1 MKLKGK
7 KILLVEDDSFI
18 EDMLVRKLEL
28 EGALCVSATNGVEG
42 LEKLREN
49 SSDFDIIITDIT
61 MPKIGGYDMAQAI
74 KSDPDSHAIP
84 IIVLTNRTDNIKTN
98 AQLAALGVDAE
109 FGKADT
115 PLHELVQHIVDMFE
129 KTDDAPAETK
139 L

>member
-1 MKLKGK
+1 MKLEGK

-28 EGALCVSATNGVEG
+28 EGAHCISAVDGVEG
-42 LEKLREN
+42 LEKLRDN
-49 SSDFDIIITDIT
+49 NNDVDIIITDIT

-74 KSDPDSHAIP
+74 KSNSDSHAIP
-84 IIVLTNRTDNIKTN
+84 IIVLTNRTDNIKTD

-115 PLHELVQHIVDMFE
+115 PLHELVQHIVEMIE
-129 KTDDAPAETK
+129 KTK
-139 L
+139 